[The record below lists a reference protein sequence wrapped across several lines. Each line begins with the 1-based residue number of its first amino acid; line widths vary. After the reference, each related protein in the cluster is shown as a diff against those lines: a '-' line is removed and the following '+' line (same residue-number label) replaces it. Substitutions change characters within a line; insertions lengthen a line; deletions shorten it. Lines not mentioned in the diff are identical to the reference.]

1 MDKINVLISGATGY
15 IGTQLTKILYKHK
28 KVNIKYLCGSSSI
41 GKKISYYD
49 KDLKKANFV
58 EISILQNWTD
68 IVGEKIAKYSW
79 PEKIIFSKSNNDLNG
94 KVFLKV
100 KRGWAME
107 VEYKNQEIIEK
118 LNAKNMS
125 DMGKVMAEIKK
136 HKSSSQ
142 IDMANAS
149 SYVKIVLNS

>member
-1 MDKINVLISGATGY
+1 MFSRKQNY
-15 IGTQLTKILYKHK
+15 F
-28 KVNIKYLCGSSSI
+28 
-41 GKKISYYD
+41 KKISD
-49 KDLKKANFV
+49 TLPKIIGKDLKKANFV

-118 LNAKNMS
+118 LNQFFGYNAVTKLNIIQDFEDNVKKNKKEKNVDKTHKKNFS
-125 DMGKVMAEIKK
+125 ENIKNIK
-136 HKSSSQ
+136 Q
-142 IDMANAS
+142 IKLRKALKMLD
-149 SYVKIVLNS
+149 KTLFE